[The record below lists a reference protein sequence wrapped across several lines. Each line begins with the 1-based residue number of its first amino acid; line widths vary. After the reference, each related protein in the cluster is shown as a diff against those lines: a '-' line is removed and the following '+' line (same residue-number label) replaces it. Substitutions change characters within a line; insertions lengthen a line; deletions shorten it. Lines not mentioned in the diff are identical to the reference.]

1 MNDLRMGHRP
11 GQRYIKATLKI
22 CYVVASK
29 MSINISTTK
38 KVKLKK
44 GQLAKYFFH
53 FDAAWGDWHM
63 KISG

>member
-29 MSINISTTK
+29 KSINISTTK
-38 KVKLKK
+38 NGEIEERTVGKVL
-44 GQLAKYFFH
+44 FSF
-53 FDAAWGDWHM
+53 
-63 KISG
+63 